1 MGSGRIV
8 GIILLAIGLILAVV
22 LIAWLFAGQGENKLQ
37 GTGLVLGLAIVLILA
52 APFVAGG
59 VYFFTKGQGEA
70 KEFAEIEKEKRILNM
85 VLTQGKVQL
94 ANAAVETNLTLDQV
108 KAYVYDLVGKG
119 LFTGY
124 VDWKSNTLFSAD
136 ASKVGSTTC
145 PNCGGV
151 RELAGKGIVKCPY
164 CGAEIFLPQS

>member
-1 MGSGRIV
+1 MGSGRTV
-8 GIILLAIGLILAVV
+8 GVILLVIGVILALV
-22 LIAWLFAGQGENKLQ
+22 LVAWLFAGQGEEKLQ
-37 GTGLVLGLAIVLILA
+37 GTGLILGLVFTLVLS
-52 APFVAGG
+52 APLIGGG
-59 VYFFTKGQGEA
+59 VYFIAKGQSEV
-70 KEFAEIEKEKRILNM
+70 KEFAQIEKEKRLLNM

-94 ANAAVETNLTLDQV
+94 AHAAVEMNLTIDQI
-108 KAYVYDLVGKG
+108 KAFVYDLVGKG

-124 VDWKSNTLFSAD
+124 VDWKSSTLYSAD

-151 RELAGKGIVKCPY
+151 RELVGKGTVKCPF

>member
-1 MGSGRIV
+1 MGSGRII
-8 GIILLAIGLILAVV
+8 GIILLVIGLVLGVILV
-22 LIAWLFAGQGENKLQ
+22 AWLFAGQGENKLQ
-37 GTGLVLGLAIVLILA
+37 GTGLVLGLAITLILA

-59 VYFFTKGQGEA
+59 VYLLSKGQAEV

-94 ANAAVETNLTLDQV
+94 ANAAVEMNLTLDQV
-108 KAYVYDLVGKG
+108 KAFVYDLVGKG

-164 CGAEIFLPQS
+164 CGAELFLPQS

>member
-1 MGSGRIV
+1 MGSGRTV
-8 GIILLAIGLILAVV
+8 GLILFAAGLILAVV

-37 GTGLVLGLAIVLILA
+37 GTGLILGLALTLILV
-52 APFVAGG
+52 APLVGG
-59 VYFFTKGQGEA
+59 GLYFFSKGRGEA
-70 KEFAEIEKEKRILNM
+70 RELAEIEKEKRLLNM

-94 ANAAVETNLTLDQV
+94 AHASLEMNLTLDQV

-151 RELAGKGIVKCPY
+151 RELAGKGVVKCPY
-164 CGAEIFLPQS
+164 CGAELFLPQS